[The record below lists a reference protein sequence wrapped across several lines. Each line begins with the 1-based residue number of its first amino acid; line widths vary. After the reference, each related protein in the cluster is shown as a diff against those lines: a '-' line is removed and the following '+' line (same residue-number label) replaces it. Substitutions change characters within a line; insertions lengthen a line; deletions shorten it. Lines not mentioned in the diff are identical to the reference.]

1 MFLTTWDPCGP
12 YWTISNDSNDFLL
25 KSTSAKSYFVLMG
38 QQIDFCLKWSKS
50 VQIGPK
56 RSKIFRNISVFHF
69 GPFWTPLDHFG
80 MLTSLPC
87 LAIFVCF
94 IGAFILGHPV
104 VHLFLTFVLPMFF
117 LFLEQLSIILV
128 AQEFR
133 SIMKQVWDQ
142 GRWY

>member
-1 MFLTTWDPCGP
+1 MFWTFWAHLDHFGP
-12 YWTISNDSNDFLL
+12 FQTRNDILFRNN
-25 KSTSAKSYFVLMG
+25 SAKPYFVHLG
-38 QQIDFCLKWSKS
+38 QKYHFCLKWFKR
-50 VQIGPK
+50 VQMGPK
-56 RSKIFRNISVFHF
+56 GFQMVKNILANHF
-69 GPFWTPLDHFG
+69 GFFWTPLDQFG
-80 MLTSLPC
+80 MFTSLPC

-94 IGAFILGHPV
+94 IGAFILGQPV
-104 VHLFLTFVLPMFF
+104 VHHILTFVLPMFF